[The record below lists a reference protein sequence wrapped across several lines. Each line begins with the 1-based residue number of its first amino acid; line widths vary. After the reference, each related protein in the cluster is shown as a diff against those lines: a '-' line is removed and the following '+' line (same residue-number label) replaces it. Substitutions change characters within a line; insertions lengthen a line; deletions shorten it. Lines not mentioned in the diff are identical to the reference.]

1 MKGRK
6 SHRTERADRV
16 EPIGILHAVQL
27 DARLVPRR
35 RTTTPLP
42 TRSQTHLIRPTHVLH
57 DPHDHVCA
65 TVRAQIERILRARAR
80 ARTTLSDRSGCAL
93 EEGVEKG
100 ACVVGVGGW
109 RDVFLVEYVV
119 QERA

>member
-1 MKGRK
+1 MWREGE
-6 SHRTERADRV
+6 SQRTERADRV

-27 DARLVPRR
+27 DARLVPRLGR
-35 RTTTPLP
+35 TPLP
-42 TRSQTHLIRPTHVLH
+42 TRPQTHLIRPTHVLH
-57 DPHDHVCA
+57 DPHDQVCA

-80 ARTTLSDRSGCAL
+80 ARTTLSCCAL

-100 ACVVGVGGW
+100 AGVVGVGGW

-119 QERA
+119 